1 MAKGTITFEF
11 ESLPDLDNQLR
22 AALGMK
28 PLWATGETPEKPAG
42 VPIIPRVLIK
52 KGEGLALL
60 QALKAAQEQAAE
72 TPTGAGTP
80 SDQAAALAESGKTL
94 RQLVEEQTKAEQAE
108 NDRRLDLAVASGR
121 PFVPLGSDVAAQ
133 QAAQLATTILKG
145 DPSTPIGEMSPTPP
159 TATEE
164 TTSTPEP
171 EKTPETV
178 TKTPE
183 TVTETLTLETLADAP
198 YPELL
203 AFCERNPG
211 VGVDVA
217 KSQPAFFRKL
227 VEIKVKTFLETK

>member
-1 MAKGTITFEF
+1 MAKGTFTFEF
-11 ESLPDLDNQLR
+11 ESLADLQR
-22 AALGMK
+22 QMWAALGPMSLMADAAAK
-28 PLWATGETPEKPAG
+28 GLCPQPVQADAARTLPAG
-42 VPIIPRVLIK
+42 TVYYSDGREPTHIP
-52 KGEGLALL
+52 AT
-60 QALKAAQEQAAE
+60 QATAFEPAKA
-72 TPTGAGTP
+72 PTGDH
-80 SDQAAALAESGKTL
+80 DQDAAAALVESGKTL
-94 RQLVEEQTKAEQAE
+94 RRLVEEQTKAEQAE

-133 QAAQLATTILKG
+133 QAAQLATTILTG

-164 TTSTPEP
+164 TTPTPEP
-171 EKTPETV
+171 EKA
-178 TKTPE
+178 PE

-217 KSQPAFFRKL
+217 KSQPAFFRKF
-227 VEIKVKTFLETK
+227 VEMKVKTYLETK